1 MVQIV
6 KRRIDKTGRTLLK
19 RQSKTSGYRR
29 PQVIP
34 GGRCVA
40 KTIQHGGGKDM
51 QDMRGAGQIRIGY
64 DRFVFRQV
72 FKNER
77 AGRQMPRDIVTHL
90 RPC

>member
-6 KRRIDKTGRTLLK
+6 KRRIDKAGGTFPK
-19 RQSKTSGYRR
+19 RQSKTSGYCRAQFTPR
-29 PQVIP
+29 
-34 GGRCVA
+34 GRSVA
-40 KTIQHGGGKDM
+40 ETIQNGGGKDM
-51 QDMRGAGQIRIGY
+51 QNMRCAGQIRIGH

-77 AGRQMPRDIVTHL
+77 TGRQMPRDIVTHL